1 MTHPKKYDPPAPRE
15 INVRLGKGV
24 SATIA
29 VPHAFDSKNPF
40 EAGFAP
46 ATHKAALILHGQGGH
61 RDYCYQKLIAHRLAA
76 ELGIFS
82 LRIDFRGCG
91 SSADNV
97 DSLLGRQLEQD
108 LEDIQDSAEFLMD
121 GTKNTLGIDLTL
133 SSIISHSR
141 GGVAMFLWAQHQDA
155 LLKKGDPRAIIVP
168 NLVNCSSR
176 FDSPTVLDRYDF
188 PPNVTHVPVKTFRH
202 GKVKEEQLAAQEIYG
217 LAKPDFSN
225 LYQLSRD
232 WSVLSIYGLKD
243 QIIPVHDFAKYAN
256 ALNRGRYSHRLEI
269 IPDADHNFY
278 GTKRLGKH
286 ENIRD
291 FNPHNYPTKRGVIN
305 YNAQVTDF
313 IIDYLRPESEM
324 ERFLSTSNVIG
335 RVSRW
340 KEVEGVNNF
349 RDIGGW
355 RIHSPTFKLH
365 SDTISKESHLHLN
378 YYVKPHVAFRCANIA
393 GLTPLGAQTLKD
405 LGIKVI
411 FDLRSDGEVKQDG
424 YPQNLEKY
432 GITRIHAPVFTNDD
446 YSPQAIAVRYTNLMT
461 SWSTYIHV
469 YEDMLEL
476 GTSAYKTVFEFI
488 RDQNQQFVFHCTA
501 GKDRTG
507 ILGMLIL
514 LLAGVD
520 KNTIAKEYELTT
532 FGLRPDHP
540 ILRGKF
546 QETVR
551 KLREKLG
558 DSGTDFDLV
567 MSQGRK
573 NWRIEEDGFEN
584 LISSRYEAML
594 ATIGLFLK
602 KYGNITNYMKLK
614 LGFSQADI
622 MKIYENLVVVD
633 PQNYGFEASSHINW
647 DHRNMGKAKF

>member
-1 MTHPKKYDPPAPRE
+1 MTAPSRYNPPPPRE
-15 INVRLGKGV
+15 VHVRLGKGV
-24 SATIA
+24 SATLAI
-29 VPHAFDSKNPF
+29 PHSVDAKNPF

-46 ATHKAALILHGQGGH
+46 ATHKAALILHGQAGH
-61 RDYCYQKLIAHRLAA
+61 RNYCYQKLTAHRLAA
-76 ELGIFS
+76 ELGIYS

-91 SSADNV
+91 DSADNV
-97 DSLLGRQLEQD
+97 DRLVGRQLEQD
-108 LEDIQDSAEFLMD
+108 LEDIQDSVEFLMD

-133 SSIISHSR
+133 SSIIAHSR
-141 GGVAMFLWAQHQDA
+141 GGVAMFLWAQNQDA
-155 LLKKGDPRAIIVP
+155 LLKRGDPRAIIVP
-168 NLVNCSSR
+168 NLVNCSTR
-176 FDSPTVLDRYDF
+176 YDSPSVMDRYSFSPDTDF
-188 PPNVTHVPVKTFRH
+188 IPIKMFRH
-202 GKVKEEQLAAQEIYG
+202 GKLQEMELAAREIYG
-217 LAKPDFSN
+217 LAIPDFSN

-232 WSVLSIYGLKD
+232 WSVLSVYGLQD
-243 QIIPVHDFAKYAN
+243 NIIPVDDFTNFAN
-256 ALNRGRYSHRLEI
+256 VLNRGRHSHRLEV

-278 GTKRLGKH
+278 GTTKMGPDDDIH
-286 ENIRD
+286 E
-291 FNPHNYPTKRGVIN
+291 FNPHNYPIKRGVIN
-305 YNAQVTDF
+305 YNALVSDY
-313 IIDYLRPESEM
+313 IIDYLSPENEM

-355 RIHSPTFKLH
+355 RIHSPTFKLR
-365 SDTISKESHLHLN
+365 SDTVARESHAHLN
-378 YYVKPHVAFRCANIA
+378 YYVKPHVAFRCANIS
-393 GLTPLGAQTLKD
+393 GLTPKGAETLQT
-405 LGIKVI
+405 LGIKAI

-424 YPQNLEKY
+424 YPQNLEQY
-432 GITRIHAPVFTNDD
+432 GIVRIHAPVFTNDD
-446 YSPQAIAVRYTNLMT
+446 YSPQAIALRYTNLMT

-476 GTSAYKTVFEFI
+476 GTFAYKTVFEFI
-488 RDQNQQFVFHCTA
+488 RDQNQPFVFHCTA

-520 KNTIAKEYELTT
+520 KNTIAREYELTT
-532 FGLRPDHP
+532 VGLRPDHP

-558 DSGTDFDLV
+558 DSGAGFDLL
-567 MSQGRK
+567 MSHGRK
-573 NWRIEEDGFEN
+573 NWRVEEDGFEN

-594 ATIGLFLK
+594 ATVGLFMK
-602 KYGNITNYMKLK
+602 KYGSITNYMKNK
-614 LGFSQADI
+614 LHFSQEDI
-622 MKIYENLVVVD
+622 IKIYENLVVVD
-633 PQNYGFEASSHINW
+633 PQNFGFEASSHVNW